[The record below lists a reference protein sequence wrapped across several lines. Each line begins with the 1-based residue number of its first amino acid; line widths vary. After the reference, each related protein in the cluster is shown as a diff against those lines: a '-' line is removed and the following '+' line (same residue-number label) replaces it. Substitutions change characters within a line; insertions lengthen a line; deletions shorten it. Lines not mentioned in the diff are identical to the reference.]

1 MRLSISMQENS
12 IKSCRYLTEPKVFS
26 FEWMKKV
33 SVPLVI
39 IALANIN
46 YIMNRKKRCS
56 IAQKH
61 KFSSNY
67 ELPWMKSNC
76 QRCKM
81 ACIWLAVIWFMLL
94 SDFVWVLVEEYG
106 LLHAIIMYSSWVKH
120 MRITFLLWN
129 NAWKCKL
136 CNQLFCQWL
145 CQCFGNIHQKKTET
159 ITQMN
164 AERKSGSA
172 NCMVCHRAVQRLRKT
187 YFKHKIYML
196 IAWIRGMYIFVF
208 VYALYSVT
216 SKHTHA
222 KCIAIYACMLCLHVL
237 FCEWDQISMRLK
249 FIHANF
255 LIRID
260 VIISDQVYVNTYI

>member
-46 YIMNRKKRCS
+46 YMMNRKKRCS

-145 CQCFGNIHQKKTET
+145 CQCFGNIHQKKNRDNNPNECW
-159 ITQMN
+159 TQK
-164 AERKSGSA
+164 RIGQLHGVPQSGTTA
-172 NCMVCHRAVQRLRKT
+172 T
-187 YFKHKIYML
+187 
-196 IAWIRGMYIFVF
+196 
-208 VYALYSVT
+208 
-216 SKHTHA
+216 
-222 KCIAIYACMLCLHVL
+222 
-237 FCEWDQISMRLK
+237 
-249 FIHANF
+249 
-255 LIRID
+255 
-260 VIISDQVYVNTYI
+260 

>member
-1 MRLSISMQENS
+1 MPLFNWTKSFFVRMNEKSFSSISDNS
-12 IKSCRYLTEPKVFS
+12 ISQHQLYNEQ
-26 FEWMKKV
+26 
-33 SVPLVI
+33 
-39 IALANIN
+39 
-46 YIMNRKKRCS
+46 KKRCS

-145 CQCFGNIHQKKTET
+145 CQCFGNIHQKKNRDNNPNECW
-159 ITQMN
+159 TQK
-164 AERKSGSA
+164 RIGQLHGVPQSGTTA
-172 NCMVCHRAVQRLRKT
+172 T
-187 YFKHKIYML
+187 
-196 IAWIRGMYIFVF
+196 
-208 VYALYSVT
+208 
-216 SKHTHA
+216 
-222 KCIAIYACMLCLHVL
+222 
-237 FCEWDQISMRLK
+237 
-249 FIHANF
+249 
-255 LIRID
+255 
-260 VIISDQVYVNTYI
+260 